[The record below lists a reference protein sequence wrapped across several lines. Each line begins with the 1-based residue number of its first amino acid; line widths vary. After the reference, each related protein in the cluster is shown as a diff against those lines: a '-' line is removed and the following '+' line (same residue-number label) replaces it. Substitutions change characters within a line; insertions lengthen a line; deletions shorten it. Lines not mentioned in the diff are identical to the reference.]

1 MFSDIQ
7 NLHSFFPPIN
17 YPYLYTR
24 KTTSYSRLIMAGIYL
39 HIPFCKRRCIY
50 CDFFSTTENDK
61 KSTYVQAL
69 SKELELR
76 KDYRDGEIIDTIYF
90 GGGTPSQLEEKRFH
104 PTFRNHL

>member
-39 HIPFCKRRCIY
+39 HIPFA
-50 CDFFSTTENDK
+50 NDVAFTVTSFLRQKMIK
-61 KSTYVQAL
+61 KAHTYRLYPKNL
-69 SKELELR
+69 SCGK
-76 KDYRDGEIIDTIYF
+76 TIWMEKLL
-90 GGGTPSQLEEKRFH
+90 TPSTLVEVRLH
-104 PTFRNHL
+104 N